1 LKSSSKGSATVL
13 KPEPAD
19 KQAKGV
25 QPASTSAVH
34 QTSSNGIPNA
44 DRSDGKPPPCFA
56 VAEILVPVDCSP
68 SGPPYTR

>member
-1 LKSSSKGSATVL
+1 L

-19 KQAKGV
+19 KQATGV

-34 QTSSNGIPNA
+34 QSSSNGIPNA
-44 DRSDGKPPPCFA
+44 DRSDGKSPPCFA

-68 SGPPYTR
+68 SGPPYTQ